1 MSKTLTTYEALKE
14 NETRRVRPVGD
25 GSWWGVRKL
34 IDALNIGNIDVTQ
47 PKLWEAE
54 EPLIERWAVVNQD
67 SLILSIHYSESD
79 ALDYR
84 DNCQPEARIVHM
96 REVRS

>member
-1 MSKTLTTYEALKE
+1 MSKTLTTFEALKA
-14 NETRRVRPVGD
+14 NETKRVRIAKIGEWHEVGE
-25 GSWWGVRKL
+25 L
-34 IDALNIGNIDVTQ
+34 IDLLNRGDLDYKRHTQ
-47 PKLWEAE
+47 WEAE
-54 EPLIERWAVVNQD
+54 ESLIERWAVLNQD

-84 DNCQPEARIVHM
+84 DNCQPEARIVHL